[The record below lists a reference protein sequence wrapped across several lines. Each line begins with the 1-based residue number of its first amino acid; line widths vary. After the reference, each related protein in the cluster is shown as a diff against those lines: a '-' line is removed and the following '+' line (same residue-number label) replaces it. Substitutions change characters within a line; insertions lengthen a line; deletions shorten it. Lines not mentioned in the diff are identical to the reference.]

1 MKETSDWWAL
11 LTSCLIFGF
20 WSYLVCTCVFDCMTT
35 PTSKKNWGIFFF
47 CILETE
53 LCNFEFP
60 FFLFIKERSV
70 TGNGI
75 FAVRRTHANV
85 CGHYVLS
92 QFIFNLYTVD
102 FGLWK
107 LKHIHE
113 VYLSFSVCQL
123 NKLAQPDETRPWLI
137 CFEAGDLTLLW
148 ISFCFKGC
156 FLL

>member
-1 MKETSDWWAL
+1 MDFGATWFVL
-11 LTSCLIFGF
+11 VFLTVWPLPLVSFTRKTEGF
-20 WSYLVCTCVFDCMTT
+20 C
-35 PTSKKNWGIFFF
+35 I

-70 TGNGI
+70 TGNSI
-75 FAVRRTHANV
+75 FAVRPTQANV

-92 QFIFNLYTVD
+92 QLVFNLYTLD

-123 NKLAQPDETRPWLI
+123 NYLAQPDEAHVFWGRGFDITVNQ
-137 CFEAGDLTLLW
+137 
-148 ISFCFKGC
+148 
-156 FLL
+156 FLF